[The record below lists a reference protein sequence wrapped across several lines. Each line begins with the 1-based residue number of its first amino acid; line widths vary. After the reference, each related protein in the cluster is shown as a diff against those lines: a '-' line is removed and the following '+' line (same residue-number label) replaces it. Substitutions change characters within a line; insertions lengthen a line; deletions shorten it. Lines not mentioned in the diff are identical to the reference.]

1 MAFSF
6 WAFLLP
12 KPCVFGSHLQI
23 GMVSS
28 ILAYKFGS
36 TFAWITSVSVAT
48 YIAFTLAV
56 TQVQTQCY
64 AIRSLKIFLLSQ
76 LFNLSL

>member
-1 MAFSF
+1 MHIRAMLVFLTFRNICQSHFTFLSDVCLLFFSF
-6 WAFLLP
+6 
-12 KPCVFGSHLQI
+12 HLQI

-56 TQVQTQCY
+56 TQV
-64 AIRSLKIFLLSQ
+64 
-76 LFNLSL
+76 